1 MLYIAVPLF
10 ASHYLVSPP
19 KHSFYYKS
27 EATRLFVRQIYPV
40 NENEIQTLAGIGL
53 IPLTLDVKMSLDASK
68 LFFKSLCRPTPNKTS
83 TIHITVP
90 LFSGYFQNWFV
101 NCDSHINNIPL
112 GNDPHTS
119 DYWRQGAWP
128 LGHGRNVACFQAG
141 SCGGTHCP
149 NIPFV
154 DMHGVLLTPHGCLV
168 LILFIEWQEVAHC
181 IPKAVPKPHPSRLAS
196 VCRETQVSEDWF
208 DAC

>member
-1 MLYIAVPLF
+1 MIPSCDLSIMTHASPLHQPFQVTTMLF

-19 KHSFYYKS
+19 KYSFYYKS
-27 EATRLFVRQIYPV
+27 EATRLFVQQIYPV
-40 NENEIQTLAGIGL
+40 NENEFQTLAGIGL

-90 LFSGYFQNWFV
+90 GYFQNWFV

-119 DYWRQGAWP
+119 DYWRQGA
-128 LGHGRNVACFQAG
+128 
-141 SCGGTHCP
+141 
-149 NIPFV
+149 
-154 DMHGVLLTPHGCLV
+154 
-168 LILFIEWQEVAHC
+168 
-181 IPKAVPKPHPSRLAS
+181 
-196 VCRETQVSEDWF
+196 
-208 DAC
+208 